1 MIDIES
7 KVVDTIF
14 NAVKAEYP
22 NADVTTGFDETSAI
36 FPCVVIQEVNNSPLR
51 RTMTDDCA
59 ENHTRIE
66 YEVSVYTN
74 TAGTAKTE
82 GKAILAIVDTALQG
96 LKFRRLRK
104 NQPLNIARTLFRQY
118 GRWEVIVG
126 KPSEI
131 NGNTVFQM
139 YRR

>member
-14 NAVKAEYP
+14 NAVKSEYP
-22 NADVTTGFDETSAI
+22 SADVTTGFDEANAI

-59 ENHTRIE
+59 ENHSRIE
-66 YEVSVYTN
+66 YEVSVYTD

-82 GKAILAIVDTALQG
+82 GKAILDIVDTALQG

-104 NQPLNIARTLFRQY
+104 NQPLNIARTIFRQY

-126 KPSEI
+126 KPI
-131 NGNTVFQM
+131 TIGNDTVYQM